1 MTRTPKIAALNPLA
15 KGPANAHPRRIKPLR
30 RRTPRPRGLALPNRT
45 DLLATASSDCPLV
58 DAQLPLRNGIL
69 AGLPDREWSFVR
81 PHLQCVS
88 WHGGE
93 ILRDV
98 ATPLDCFYFPES
110 GMVCTFA
117 VMDDGKTLA
126 LAAIGREG
134 FVGVPAFLGAEIAQ
148 LRAVVLV
155 GGNALKLSRDALRR
169 ILPAVPQFAA
179 ALRRYSSRYLA
190 QIAAIGACHALHSV
204 HQRVASWLLMA
215 RDRTGSDSL
224 PLTHQSL
231 SELLGCRRS
240 SVTVSLSL
248 LESAGMIR
256 CGRRQVSIL
265 DHKRLE
271 QEACECY
278 ASSNKRGRIS
288 PWSYPEFC
296 SFVR

>member
-1 MTRTPKIAALNPLA
+1 MTRTPSIAAGEMPA
-15 KGPANAHPRRIKPLR
+15 KCPANSHPRRTKPLGR
-30 RRTPRPRGLALPNRT
+30 RSPRPRGLALLKRPG
-45 DLLATASSDCPLV
+45 LLAAASTDCPLV
-58 DAQLPLRNGIL
+58 DAQQLPRNRIL
-69 AGLPDREWSFVR
+69 AALPSREFSCLK
-81 PHLQCVS
+81 PHLQCVCL
-88 WHGGE
+88 HGGE

-117 VMDDGKTLA
+117 VMDDGRALA
-126 LAAIGREG
+126 LTAIGREG
-134 FVGVPAFLGAEIAQ
+134 FVGVPAFIGAEVAQ

-155 GGNALKLSRDALRR
+155 GGNALKLSRDTLRR
-169 ILPAVPQFAA
+169 ILGVSPQFAA

-190 QIAAIGACHALHSV
+190 QITAIGACHALHSV
-204 HQRVASWLLMA
+204 YQRVAFWLLMA
-215 RDRTGSDSL
+215 RDRADSDSV

-265 DHKRLE
+265 DRKRLE

-278 ASSNKRGRIS
+278 ASSNKRG
-288 PWSYPEFC
+288 
-296 SFVR
+296 

>member
-1 MTRTPKIAALNPLA
+1 MMRTPEIAALKTRA
-15 KGPANAHPRRIKPLR
+15 KGPAKPHPRRIKLFAR
-30 RRTPRPRGLALPNRT
+30 RSPRPRGLALRKQVG
-45 DLLATASSDCPLV
+45 LLSAASTDCPLA
-58 DAQLPLRNGIL
+58 DAQLPPRNGIL
-69 AGLPDREWSFVR
+69 AGLPGREWSCVR
-81 PHLQCVS
+81 PHLQHVS
-88 WHGGE
+88 WHGEE
-93 ILRDV
+93 ILGDV

-134 FVGVPAFLGAEIAQ
+134 FVGVRAFLGAEIAQ

-155 GGNALKLSRDALRR
+155 GGNALKLSRDRLRR
-169 ILPAVPQFAA
+169 ILPATPQFAA
-179 ALRRYSSRYLA
+179 ALCRYSSRYLG
-190 QIAAIGACHALHSV
+190 QIATIGACHALHSV
-204 HQRVASWLLMA
+204 HQRIASWLLMA
-215 RDRTGSDSL
+215 RDRTGSDSV

-271 QEACECY
+271 REACECH
-278 ASSNKRGRIS
+278 ASSNKRA
-288 PWSYPEFC
+288 
-296 SFVR
+296 

>member
-1 MTRTPKIAALNPLA
+1 VERTPKIATLNPPE
-15 KGPANAHPRRIKPLR
+15 KRPANARLKRIKLFAR
-30 RRTPRPRGLALPNRT
+30 RSPRPRGLALLKRL
-45 DLLATASSDCPLV
+45 DLLAAASTDCPLV
-58 DAQLPLRNGIL
+58 DAQLPPRNGIL
-69 AGLPDREWSFVR
+69 AGLPGRELNCVG

-88 WHGGE
+88 WHGGK

-98 ATPLDCFYFPES
+98 ATPLDCFYFPRS
-110 GMVCTFA
+110 GMVCTLA
-117 VMDDGKTLA
+117 VMDDGRTLA

-155 GGNALKLSRDALRR
+155 GGNALKLSRDTLRR
-169 ILPAVPQFAA
+169 ILPATPQFAA
-179 ALRRYSSRYLA
+179 ALRRYSSRYLG

-215 RDRTGSDSL
+215 RDRTGSDSV
-224 PLTHQSL
+224 PLTHQYL

-271 QEACECY
+271 QEACECH
-278 ASSNKRGRIS
+278 ASSNKRA
-288 PWSYPEFC
+288 
-296 SFVR
+296 

>member
-1 MTRTPKIAALNPLA
+1 MARTPKIAAVDTRA
-15 KGPANAHPRRIKPLR
+15 KRPANSHARRIKLFER
-30 RRTPRPRGLALPNRT
+30 RSPRPRGFTHQKELWLPVTVAN
-45 DLLATASSDCPLV
+45 DCPLA
-58 DAQLPLRNGIL
+58 DTQLPPRNDIL
-69 AGLPDREWSFVR
+69 SGLPGREWSCVR
-81 PHLQCVS
+81 PHLQSVS
-88 WHGGE
+88 WRGGE

-117 VMDDGKTLA
+117 VMDDGRTLA

-134 FVGVPAFLGAEIAQ
+134 FIGVPAFLGAAIAQ

-155 GGNALKLSRDALRR
+155 GGHARKLSRDTLCH
-169 ILPAVPQFAA
+169 ILPSSPQFAA
-179 ALRRYSSRYLA
+179 ALRRYSRRYLA

-204 HQRVASWLLMA
+204 QQRIASWLLIA

-256 CGRRQVSIL
+256 CGRRQISIL

-271 QEACECY
+271 QEACECH
-278 ASSNKRGRIS
+278 ASSNRR
-288 PWSYPEFC
+288 
-296 SFVR
+296 V

>member
-1 MTRTPKIAALNPLA
+1 MARTPKIAAFKTRP
-15 KGPANAHPRRIKPLR
+15 KGPANSHPRRVKLFVR
-30 RRTPRPRGLALPNRT
+30 RSPRPRDLALPTRS
-45 DLLATASSDCPLV
+45 DLLAAASTDCPLV
-58 DAQLPLRNGIL
+58 DTQLAPRNGIL
-69 AGLPDREWSFVR
+69 AGLPGRELSCVR

-88 WHGGE
+88 WNGGE

-155 GGNALKLSRDALRR
+155 GGNALKLSRDTLRR
-169 ILPAVPQFAA
+169 ILPATPQFAA
-179 ALRRYSSRYLA
+179 ALRRYSSRYLG

-215 RDRTGSDSL
+215 RDRTGSQSV

-271 QEACECY
+271 QEACECH
-278 ASSNKRGRIS
+278 ASSNNRA
-288 PWSYPEFC
+288 
-296 SFVR
+296 